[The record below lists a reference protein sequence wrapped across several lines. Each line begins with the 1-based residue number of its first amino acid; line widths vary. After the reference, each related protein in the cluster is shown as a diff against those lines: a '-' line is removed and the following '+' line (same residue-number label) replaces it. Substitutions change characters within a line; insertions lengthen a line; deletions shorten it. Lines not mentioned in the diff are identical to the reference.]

1 MTKSAAPALLL
12 LLSAGCATTQ
22 PRIQRVEVPVQVAC
36 VKGEDIPSRP
46 GGLGPLPAD
55 KSTALSRA
63 LERLLDWAEYG
74 ERADALLRACA
85 SRG

>member
-1 MTKSAAPALLL
+1 MTRAAPAIALLL
-12 LLSAGCATTQ
+12 LAGCATTKTVA
-22 PRIQRVEVPVQVAC
+22 VEVPVPVAC
-36 VKGEDIPSRP
+36 VRGEDIPARP
-46 GGLGPLPAD
+46 AGLGPVPAD

-85 SRG
+85 GRG